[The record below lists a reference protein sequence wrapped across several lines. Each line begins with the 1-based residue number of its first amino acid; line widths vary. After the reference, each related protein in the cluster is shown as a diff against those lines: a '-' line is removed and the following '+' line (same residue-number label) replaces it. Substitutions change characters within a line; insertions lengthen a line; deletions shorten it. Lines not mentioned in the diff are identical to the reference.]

1 MSYLT
6 LYKLGYIP
14 ALPVL
19 IFEFLPIGIQIG
31 IGLSILWKSKVYKS
45 EIFIPSIVIVGLP
58 LSFQKV
64 PNKIHG
70 SCVK

>member
-19 IFEFLPIGIQIG
+19 IFEFFPIGIQTG
-31 IGLSILWKSKVYKS
+31 IGLSTLCKTTLYKS
-45 EIFIPSIVIVGLP
+45 DIFTPSIVSVGLP
-58 LSFQKV
+58 LSRHKV
-64 PNKIHG
+64 PNKTHG
-70 SCVK
+70 S